1 MQAARRRGYDPR
13 MSLRAPLLVSAVS
26 SLVGL
31 GLGLAAAPAA
41 ADVLSLRAELHAG
54 GAGGA
59 GVAGAGKDKAFS
71 GNARGGTYGALVGA
85 EILLLDAWIEHHQY
99 NDGSLVGTWT
109 QFMTGFDVD
118 IDLGKPAPLPGAKK
132 GAKPGRPKGFMEIG
146 LGVGFGLG
154 TDRQVDPP
162 LNNAQ
167 VSDKGFLVE
176 ARFAAGYNL
185 NRVMSIGVAVPVSYG
200 YMFISGEGAVANED
214 ENQYQ
219 SIQAALMFN
228 LRFRLKAK

>member
-1 MQAARRRGYDPR
+1 MAGLCSAS
-13 MSLRAPLLVSAVS
+13 MLLRPGLITAVV
-26 SLVGL
+26 VGL
-31 GLGLAAAPAA
+31 ASLSNEAS
-41 ADVLSLRAELHAG
+41 ADVLSLRAEAHGG
-54 GAGGA
+54 GAGGL
-59 GVAGAGKDKAFS
+59 GVAGDRKDDAFQN
-71 GNARGGTYGALVGA
+71 NARGGAYGALVGV
-85 EILLLDAWIEHHQY
+85 EFLFIDAWVQHHQY
-99 NDGSLVGTWT
+99 SDGSLIGTWT
-109 QFMTGFDVD
+109 QFMAGFDVD
-118 IDLGKPAPLPGAKK
+118 IDLGAPKPLAGAKK
-132 GAKPGRPKGFMEIG
+132 AVGRPKGFMEIG
-146 LGVGFGLG
+146 LGFGFGLG

-185 NRVMSIGVAVPVSYG
+185 NRVMSVGVALPVSYG
-200 YMFISGEGAVANED
+200 YMFISGDGAVANED

>member
-1 MQAARRRGYDPR
+1 
-13 MSLRAPLLVSAVS
+13 MSLRVPALVSFASAASALLVA
-26 SLVGL
+26 G
-31 GLGLAAAPAA
+31 AAPAA
-41 ADVLSLRAELHAG
+41 ADVLSLRGEIHAG

-59 GVAGAGKDKAFS
+59 GVAGGGKEKAFS
-71 GNARGGTYGALVGA
+71 GTARGGTYGALIGA
-85 EILLLDAWIEHHQY
+85 ELLLVDAWVEHHQY
-99 NDGSLVGTWT
+99 VDSSLIGTWT
-109 QFMTGFDVD
+109 QFMAGFDVD
-118 IDLGKPAPLPGAKK
+118 IDLGAPKPLPGAKK
-132 GAKPGRPKGFMEIG
+132 AVGRPKGFMEIG
-146 LGVGFGLG
+146 LGFGFGLG

-185 NRVMSIGVAVPVSYG
+185 NRVMSVGVALPVSYG
-200 YMFISGEGAVANED
+200 YMFISGDGAVANED